1 MRDGFPFWIAISFSL
16 FPLNLCLLAVLDFI
30 LLMGL
35 GLWRHLLFDWLV
47 ILPWCLEILLTLKAK
62 VYFKIFGVLLIICLQ
77 NLMNYFER
85 YQHHYWDFQKIFCNL
100 NNRQQIMNLIHVHF
114 LQLLTPFPQ
123 FLPTSSH
130 SFSLSQFLVR
140 STCGFYLPFW
150 FLFELA
156 ILTWMSIC
164 SNTAYLSSQLI
175 SNFSIIFCPAH
186 RMIMIQLFSVLIMCW
201 SSKELKL

>member
-1 MRDGFPFWIAISFSL
+1 
-16 FPLNLCLLAVLDFI
+16 
-30 LLMGL
+30 
-35 GLWRHLLFDWLV
+35 
-47 ILPWCLEILLTLKAK
+47 
-62 VYFKIFGVLLIICLQ
+62 
-77 NLMNYFER
+77 
-85 YQHHYWDFQKIFCNL
+85 
-100 NNRQQIMNLIHVHF
+100 
-114 LQLLTPFPQ
+114 
-123 FLPTSSH
+123 
-130 SFSLSQFLVR
+130 VR

-150 FLFELA
+150 FLFERV